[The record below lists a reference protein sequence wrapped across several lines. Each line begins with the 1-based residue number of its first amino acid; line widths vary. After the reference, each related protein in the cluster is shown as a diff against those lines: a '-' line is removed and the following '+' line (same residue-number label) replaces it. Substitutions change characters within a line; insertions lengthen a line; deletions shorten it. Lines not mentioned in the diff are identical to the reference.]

1 MKNADGAL
9 ADARSLAAILIAR
22 RKRGYALEAPFYV
35 SQEIFDLDMDAIWAR
50 HWLNVGAEADV
61 PEPGDFVTIDVGK
74 YSVVIVRGED
84 GQIRAFHNVCRHR
97 GARIMNI
104 AKGSTA
110 KIVCKYHHWTYDFT
124 GALRFAEH
132 MAHEVDRGCL
142 GLKPVHLKNI
152 AGVLFICLS
161 DNPPPDIDEMQKT
174 VEPYLLPHDLRNTKV
189 AQQVDVVMQGNWKL
203 AMENNR
209 ECYHCSGHPELLKIF
224 FQFFGHAE
232 ADVKPRQRAYYE
244 RYCRISGEM
253 HDIWNALAL
262 PWKVV
267 EQLEDR
273 PTAFRLERM
282 PLDNAGE
289 SYTADTRAASKRL
302 LGTFPTPR
310 LGVLSLHTQP
320 NSWNHFLADH
330 AVVFNLLPLT
340 PMTTLLRT
348 KWLVHKDAV
357 EGRDYD
363 LQTLTQVWRKTN
375 DQDAT
380 FVGWNQSGVQNP
392 AYEPGPYS
400 PNENQ
405 VEKFID
411 WYIGRLDDY
420 VGVRGASLVR
430 LAKPDRKRATAGR
443 PAR

>member
-1 MKNADGAL
+1 MAQPDGKL
-9 ADARSLAAILIAR
+9 ADARALAANLIAR
-22 RKRGYALEAPFYV
+22 RKRGYALEAPFYA
-35 SQEIFDLDMDAIWAR
+35 SQDIFDLDLEAIWAR
-50 HWLNVGAEADV
+50 HWLNVGVESDV
-61 PEPGDFVTIDVGK
+61 PGPGDFVTVDVGN
-74 YSVVIVRGED
+74 YSVMIVRGGD
-84 GQIRAFHNVCRHR
+84 GEVRAFHNVCRHR
-97 GARIMNI
+97 GARIMNE

-110 KIVCKYHHWTYDFT
+110 KIVCRYHHWTYDFT
-124 GALRFAEH
+124 GELRFAEH
-132 MAHEVDRGCL
+132 MAPEVDRRCL
-142 GLKPVHLKNI
+142 GLKPVHIKSI

-161 DNPPPDIDEMQKT
+161 DNPPSDVKELQKT

-189 AQQVDVVMQGNWKL
+189 AHQIDVVMQGNWKL

-253 HDIWNALAL
+253 HDIWNAQGL
-262 PWKVV
+262 PWQAV
-267 EQLEDR
+267 EALDDR

-289 SYTADTRAASKRL
+289 SYTTDTRAASKRL
-302 LGTFPTPR
+302 LGNFPTPR

-330 AVVFNLLPLT
+330 AVVFNLFPLT
-340 PMTTLLRT
+340 PTTTLLRT
-348 KWLVHKDAV
+348 KWLVHKEAS
-357 EGRDYD
+357 EGKDYD
-363 LQTLTQVWRKTN
+363 LENLTAVWKKTN

-380 FVGWNQSGVQNP
+380 FVGWNQSGVRNP

-405 VEKFID
+405 VEKFVN
-411 WYIGRLDDY
+411 WYIDRLEGY
-420 VGVRGASLVR
+420 VGTETTGVLR
-430 LAKPDRKRATAGR
+430 LAKPDRKGTSA
-443 PAR
+443 AR